1 MDSKAEPHPRERDL
15 QGLSCLGAT
24 TVVVCKEESVLSSHR
39 LKELIFS
46 GLSNIR
52 LSRPIVL
59 LPLFPLLPLLPLLGL
74 GSVLPSFERVSQGI
88 YRLCCKV

>member
-1 MDSKAEPHPRERDL
+1 MDPKAEPHPRERDL
-15 QGLSCLGAT
+15 QSLSCLGAT

-39 LKELIFS
+39 LRELIFS

-52 LSRPIVL
+52 LSRPIVS
-59 LPLFPLLPLLPLLGL
+59 LPLLGL